1 MSGNGADE
9 ARDPVI
15 SVTAGDRRG
24 GQPTT
29 ETLARL
35 ALRLYPL
42 AYQRRYGEE
51 VRALLEDQPPRART
65 VFDLVKGAMLAHL
78 RPGDAPAGAVGP
90 ADRVRAS
97 TSGVLL
103 CWVFFAAAGFG
114 YYKSTEDE
122 PFSTVGHLHPLL
134 RDAHL
139 AVQAVALIA
148 SAAVILGA
156 VPIIAS
162 AVAHARR
169 EPRMR
174 RKLALPFLPLIV
186 FGALTAV
193 VIAIAHTHAPNHSS
207 AASNGMAVAWGIA
220 GLTSGVTCVLACRTA
235 LFSTPV
241 PPAQLRA
248 ALVAGTLVTVAMVA
262 IATATAIYA
271 IALTLDA
278 SHLAGQPNGPFQL
291 LTITASLILQLVVMV
306 GASAL
311 AAIAT
316 RRGWRAKGQLVN
328 T

>member
-1 MSGNGADE
+1 MSPNGADE
-9 ARDPVI
+9 GRGPAM
-15 SVTAGDRRG
+15 SGTAGDEGG

-29 ETLARL
+29 EKLARL

-51 VRALLEDQPPRART
+51 VRALLEDQPPHART
-65 VFDLVKGAMLAHL
+65 VFDLVKSALLAHL

-97 TSGVLL
+97 TNGVLL
-103 CWVFFAAAGFG
+103 CWVFSAAAGFG

-122 PFSTVGHLHPLL
+122 PFSAAGHLHPRLL
-134 RDAHL
+134 DAHL

-148 SAAVILGA
+148 AAAVILGA
-156 VPIIAS
+156 VPLIAS
-162 AVAHARR
+162 ALAHARR
-169 EPRMR
+169 EPRLR

-186 FGALTAV
+186 FAALTAV

-207 AASNGMAVAWGIA
+207 VAGNGMAVAWGIA
-220 GLTSGVTCVLACRTA
+220 ALGCGVTGVLACRTA

-241 PPAQLRA
+241 PTAQLRA

-262 IATATAIYA
+262 IAAAAAIYA

-278 SHLAGQPNGPFQL
+278 SQLAGEPNGPFQL

-316 RRGWRAKGQLVN
+316 RRGWRAKGQLAN